1 MILEREIF
9 KKIEYYIQKFPIVT
23 LTGVRQCGK
32 TTLLKEK
39 FRDYKYVSLEDID
52 IREFAANDPR
62 GFLETYNNKCIFD
75 EVQRVPSLFSYIQ
88 TKVDND
94 KEMGQYILSGSHNF
108 LLMEKISQS
117 LAGRVAV
124 LTLTPF
130 SLKELY
136 FNGTENIGIEDIILK
151 GFYPAIYAR
160 DLLPKEYFNSY
171 VQTYIEKDVR
181 LVKNLTNTNEFIKL
195 IKILATRSAQ
205 IINYTDIA
213 NAANISIPTLKEWIS
228 ILIQSYIIFEL
239 PPYFN
244 NISKRVIK
252 SPKIYFYDTGLLC
265 YLLNISTKEDLT
277 ENSLFGAIF
286 ENLIV
291 SEYLKSRYEK
301 AEIPEMYFYRDTN
314 QNEID
319 LITKEEN
326 ILSAYEI
333 KASKTMNKNILDKL
347 LKFSENIGI
356 TKNHSACIYTG
367 KSIHSE
373 NGSFINYADA
383 FC

>member
-1 MILEREIF
+1 MFLERKIF
-9 KKIEYYIQKFPIVT
+9 KKIEYYIKKFPIVT

-39 FRDYKYVSLEDID
+39 FKDYKYISLEDID
-52 IREFAANDPR
+52 IREFAENDPR
-62 GFLETYNNKCIFD
+62 GFLETYDNKCIFD
-75 EVQRVPSLFSYIQ
+75 EVQRVPNLFSYIQ

-94 KEMGQYILSGSHNF
+94 KTMGQYILSGSHNF

-136 FNGTENIGIEDIILK
+136 FNGTENIDVSDIMLK
-151 GFYPAIYAR
+151 GFYPAIYEK
-160 DLLPKEYFNSY
+160 DLLSKEYFMSY
-171 VQTYIEKDVR
+171 MQTYIERDVR
-181 LVKNLTNTNEFIKL
+181 LIKNLVNANAFIKL
-195 IKILATRSAQ
+195 IKVLATRSAQ

-213 NAANISIPTLKEWIS
+213 NATNISIPTLKEWMS
-228 ILIQSYIIFEL
+228 ILIQSYVIFEL

-244 NISKRVIK
+244 NISKRVTK
-252 SPKIYFYDTGLLC
+252 SPKFYFYDTGLLC
-265 YLLNISTKEDLT
+265 YLLNISNKEDLK
-277 ENSLFGAIF
+277 ENPLYGAIF
-286 ENLIV
+286 ETLIV
-291 SEYLKSRYEK
+291 SEYLKTRYEI

-319 LITKEEN
+319 LISKEEN

-333 KASKTMNKNILDKL
+333 KASKTMNKRNLDKL
-347 LKFSENIGI
+347 LKISESIGVE
-356 TKNHSACIYTG
+356 KKYSVCIYAG
-367 KSIHSE
+367 QSIRSE
-373 NGSFINYADA
+373 NGSFINYGEV
-383 FC
+383 FL